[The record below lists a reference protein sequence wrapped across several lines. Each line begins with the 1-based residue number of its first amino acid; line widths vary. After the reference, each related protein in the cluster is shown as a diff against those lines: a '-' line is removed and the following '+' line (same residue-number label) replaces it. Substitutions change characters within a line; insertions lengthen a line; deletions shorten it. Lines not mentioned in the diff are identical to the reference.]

1 MTRFANKTALIVGG
15 SRGIGATVAKRLA
28 SEGADVAITYGRS
41 ADQANAVVK
50 EIEAAGRKGHAVQAD
65 VGERGSADAVV
76 ASVIEAFGK
85 IDILVITAGTFDV
98 APIGEIDDARFDKSF
113 DVNVRG
119 TFEIVRAAADK
130 ITDGGR
136 IITFGS
142 VLGDEAPFAG
152 LALYTA
158 TKAAVKGFTRG
169 WAREFAPRN
178 ITVNTIQPGP
188 IDTEMNP
195 ADGEVNPVADYEK
208 SVTAFGRF
216 GKAEEVAAL
225 AAFVASDEAS
235 YVTGA
240 SLNVDGGWAA

>member
-1 MTRFANKTALIVGG
+1 MNRFANKTALIVGG

-41 ADQANAVVK
+41 ADQANVVVK

-119 TFEIVRAAADK
+119 NFESFPSNFTDLRQNFLDQRNANQAMTNMLTTSPPHAVR
-130 ITDGGR
+130 
-136 IITFGS
+136 
-142 VLGDEAPFAG
+142 
-152 LALYTA
+152 
-158 TKAAVKGFTRG
+158 
-169 WAREFAPRN
+169 
-178 ITVNTIQPGP
+178 
-188 IDTEMNP
+188 NP
-195 ADGEVNPVADYEK
+195 
-208 SVTAFGRF
+208 
-216 GKAEEVAAL
+216 
-225 AAFVASDEAS
+225 
-235 YVTGA
+235 
-240 SLNVDGGWAA
+240 